1 MIKILPL
8 FLFICLSFQLSAC
21 AQNSG
26 KAQTNQPKTTQ
37 TPDSQPKTVE
47 VPSGVKNRS
56 FEQNPDENILLL
68 TLNRDNRILY
78 QDKQLDDAS
87 LKTVLTE
94 YSERH
99 KKDPT
104 TTGSKLPPYLV
115 ENAKSF
121 YIKADVSLPFSQIL
135 KVLKAVQASSPTS
148 YRAKFIVEPA
158 EEVEFKR
165 TPNVRYVVNLDL
177 GIPEKPDAM
186 PRPNPLFLAMKLDAA
201 GKITL
206 NNSPVERSQ
215 LKDTLVKI
223 FKEREEYG
231 SFMEG
236 TNEIDKRL
244 ALFPAPDVKYGDVI
258 KLVDELNETFA
269 KVEFGDLRNLMTGP
283 LKVKLD

>member
-1 MIKILPL
+1 
-8 FLFICLSFQLSAC
+8 
-21 AQNSG
+21 
-26 KAQTNQPKTTQ
+26 
-37 TPDSQPKTVE
+37 
-47 VPSGVKNRS
+47 
-56 FEQNPDENILLL
+56 
-68 TLNRDNRILY
+68 
-78 QDKQLDDAS
+78 
-87 LKTVLTE
+87 
-94 YSERH
+94 
-99 KKDPT
+99 
-104 TTGSKLPPYLV
+104 
-115 ENAKSF
+115 
-121 YIKADVSLPFSQIL
+121 
-135 KVLKAVQASSPTS
+135 
-148 YRAKFIVEPA
+148 
-158 EEVEFKR
+158 
-165 TPNVRYVVNLDL
+165 
-177 GIPEKPDAM
+177 M

-258 KLVDELNETFA
+258 KLIDELNETFA